1 MYDFIKGE
9 LVEITPT
16 AAVIENN
23 GIGYSLEIS
32 LRTYT
37 DIRGFKETKLY
48 IYHHLR
54 EDTELWYG
62 FYTKEERTIFI
73 MLIGV
78 SGIGPNT
85 ARVILS
91 SMTIEELR
99 NAVIT
104 GDVNRIKSVKGIGL
118 KSAQKVIIELK
129 DKIAKGSASN
139 NEAILQGFA
148 EANQEKE
155 EAVGALVLLGFAKT
169 AAEKAVTAVQRENPE
184 STLEELIKLS
194 LKRL

>member
-62 FYTKEERTIFI
+62 FYTKEERTIFT